1 MEPEAKAR
9 AGARREER
17 GPERPLLSRLSPTDS
32 EGLESRVTNLW
43 GMRNMIFIFFCA
55 FLLPPSLLVG
65 CPFPSFF
72 QASSRQSLLEMG
84 NGTEAARSTPP
95 GPSASSTGSVQPQWA
110 LPQPL
115 QRATISRLPA
125 GLGLAREQM
134 RQVEGE
140 REGRGPFSAQ
150 PQLSKG

>member
-1 MEPEAKAR
+1 M
-9 AGARREER
+9 
-17 GPERPLLSRLSPTDS
+17 
-32 EGLESRVTNLW
+32 
-43 GMRNMIFIFFCA
+43 
-55 FLLPPSLLVG
+55 
-65 CPFPSFF
+65 
-72 QASSRQSLLEMG
+72 QSLLEMG
-84 NGTEAARSTPP
+84 NGTEEAPSIPP
-95 GPSASSTGSVQPQWA
+95 GPSASSTGSVQPPRA

-140 REGRGPFSAQ
+140 REGREPFSAQ